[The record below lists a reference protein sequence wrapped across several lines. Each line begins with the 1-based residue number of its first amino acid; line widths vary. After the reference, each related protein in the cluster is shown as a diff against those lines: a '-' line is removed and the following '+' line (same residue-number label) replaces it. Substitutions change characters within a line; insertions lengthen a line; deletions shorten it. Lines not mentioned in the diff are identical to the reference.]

1 MFGMDMPRNSWITI
15 SKISRILP
23 TRNHDLRLFTYTFN
37 DKIYRYLNWFFLIY
51 RLSCWYL
58 PFFTKTE
65 HKCSRRPVVSLSILL
80 LKNIDLQYIQRFLLN
95 NSKLYRSQLY
105 KRLTFSTF
113 ETSSFQF
120 HFRDADF
127 LGNPRSVSQKVSE
140 WRQTGLDFLRIMNYI
155 FLLPIRSNA
164 LHTFMMKILL

>member
-1 MFGMDMPRNSWITI
+1 MYMFGMDMPRNSWITI

-80 LKNIDLQYIQRFLLN
+80 LKNIDLHVYSGFYKITLNCIVPNSIKGWPFLLLRHQVSNSTSGMQTFLEIHVQSLRRFLN
-95 NSKLYRSQLY
+95 EDKL
-105 KRLTFSTF
+105 
-113 ETSSFQF
+113 
-120 HFRDADF
+120 D
-127 LGNPRSVSQKVSE
+127 
-140 WRQTGLDFLRIMNYI
+140 
-155 FLLPIRSNA
+155 
-164 LHTFMMKILL
+164 